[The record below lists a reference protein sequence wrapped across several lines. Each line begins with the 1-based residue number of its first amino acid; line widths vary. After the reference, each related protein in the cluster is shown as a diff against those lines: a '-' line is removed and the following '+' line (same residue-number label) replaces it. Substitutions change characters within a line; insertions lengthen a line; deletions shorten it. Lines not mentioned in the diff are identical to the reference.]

1 MEYNKMASLAT
12 KKAANSV
19 AMKFNEIKKTI
30 NESLI

>member
-1 MEYNKMASLAT
+1 MAGLAA
-12 KKAANSV
+12 KKAVNSA